1 MLDDHLH
8 TILDDHLHTIID
20 DHPPMPLKK
29 KMNQVGQEED
39 SKPAKR
45 RRGRNNS
52 ATTTTS
58 TSTTSTTTTSATPST
73 TPSTI
78 RSTNPDNTIM
88 NIEKDF
94 MIYHSKLNDVDN
106 DDHNAKEEGNNS
118 SGGGDDDI
126 ARAIKS
132 NPLQMIYL
140 INAHSIVGTSNLS
153 LYSCHDMMMD
163 ILSQSLYNRT
173 ESMMTTQCS
182 VDVLPLGK
190 TNDNYTD
197 TRASNCDKRVSGS
210 DKWVSNVDKKAF
222 IIDKRTS
229 NGNKKSSNDDKSS
242 SSVTTK
248 YQNSDQ
254 FVKIVDNNNS
264 DDTMYNKSSSDIS
277 SSSISIAVLEKKR
290 LALSNDGSTPHQNKK
305 PSTTA
310 VAWTC
315 IQCTFYNTKSS
326 YPYFCEVC
334 CYDRRVANRS
344 ITITRRQENDT
355 ANAINDNGSVI
366 IDLVSDDEDKH
377 YGNNHHK
384 TYDQNSN
391 ININND
397 NDITNNNNDGDDGD
411 DGDDAMR
418 FQRYMNSSRDR
429 LMHQLEAIVT
439 YRHTLLN
446 SMNMDTKI
454 VSSLAWHLN
463 IPSSNSYDGV
473 EASRRHYSSSNDND
487 NTSLEL
493 ELLLIKDRTF
503 AHHHASHHHHH
514 IMPTIKSSPSSQSS
528 SPFISNSQSFISSLQ
543 HCIKS
548 ESNFYQH
555 ININQYH
562 ENSYFQFT
570 KIIPEPSI
578 VIMQGRR
585 FGNPQ
590 RKGKSQFWGNRQI
603 IIIMFCIC
611 MCRYNGLHRQQ
622 SINK

>member
-8 TILDDHLHTIID
+8 TILD

-45 RRGRNNS
+45 RRGRNKT
-52 ATTTTS
+52 ATTTTTS
-58 TSTTSTTTTSATPST
+58 TTCATPST

-78 RSTNPDNTIM
+78 SNTNPDKTIM

-94 MIYHSKLNDVDN
+94 IIDIDN
-106 DDHNAKEEGNNS
+106 DRHHAKEEGNDC
-118 SGGGDDDI
+118 SGGDDDDI

-132 NPLQMIYL
+132 NPLHMMYL

-153 LYSCHDMMMD
+153 LYSFHDMMID

-173 ESMMTTQCS
+173 ESMMTTQSS
-182 VDVLPLGK
+182 VDENNGK
-190 TNDNYTD
+190 TNRNYSD
-197 TRASNCDKRVSGS
+197 KRDSICDKRVSGS

-229 NGNKKSSNDDKSS
+229 NGNKNSSNDDKSS
-242 SSVTTK
+242 SIVTTK

-254 FVKIVDNNNS
+254 FIKIVDNNNS
-264 DDTMYNKSSSDIS
+264 DDIRYNKSSIDIS
-277 SSSISIAVLEKKR
+277 SSSSIAVIEKKR
-290 LALSNDGSTPHQNKK
+290 LALSNDDSTPYQNKK
-305 PSTTA
+305 PNTTA

-326 YPYFCEVC
+326 YPFFCEVC

-377 YGNNHHK
+377 YDNNHHK
-384 TYDQNSN
+384 TYDLTNN

-397 NDITNNNNDGDDGD
+397 NDITNNNNDGDDG
-411 DGDDAMR
+411 MR

-446 SMNMDTKI
+446 SMYMDTKI

-463 IPSSNSYDGV
+463 IPSTNSYDGR
-473 EASRRHYSSSNDND
+473 EASSRHYSSSND
-487 NTSLEL
+487 TSLEL
-493 ELLLIKDRTF
+493 ELLLIKDRSF
-503 AHHHASHHHHH
+503 AHHHHLLS
-514 IMPTIKSSPSSQSS
+514 TIKSSPSSQSS
-528 SPFISNSQSFISSLQ
+528 SPFISNSPSLISSLQ

-555 ININQYH
+555 ININQYD

-590 RKGKSQFWGNRQI
+590 RKGKSQFWGNRQNLYI
-603 IIIMFCIC
+603 TNFLYM
-611 MCRYNGLHRQQ
+611 HV
-622 SINK
+622 